1 MQHWKMVQMR
11 KKRWIYVTLCTLAWL
26 VPQAVAAIQIPGFPD
41 MALWFLGTQVLA
53 LLTYPA
59 GAVGILP
66 TLIGIVFGIVTPIEA
81 LLISG
86 PISLAAGY
94 LQWFAVVPRLFGSDP
109 RHAWPDLS
117 VRTLVTAR
125 DWLVLLGLVGGCI
138 VAQVIAFY
146 FL

>member
-1 MQHWKMVQMR
+1 MVQMR

-26 VPQAVAAIQIPGFPD
+26 VPQAVAAIQIPGLPD
-41 MALWFLGTQVLA
+41 MALWFLCTQVLA
-53 LLTYPA
+53 LLTYPS

-94 LQWFAVVPRLFGSDP
+94 LQWFVVVPRLFGSDP

-117 VRTLVTAR
+117 ARKLVTAL
-125 DWLVLLGLVGGCI
+125 DWLVFVGLVDESI
-138 VAQVIAFY
+138 VSLLIT
-146 FL
+146 